1 MVARAANRNNTK
13 TKRMKAIDKD
23 MASVPDSPMTEGIE
37 VVLLQKDV
45 TMSYGETLAMASGVW
60 TSKKEI
66 AGTSH
71 KAGNSVDLKS
81 DTSSPW
87 WTGTAGMGGA
97 TPPLQKQTKL
107 KEESSETMSVEEVP
121 IMKSTPLHIQ

>member
-1 MVARAANRNNTK
+1 
-13 TKRMKAIDKD
+13 
-23 MASVPDSPMTEGIE
+23 
-37 VVLLQKDV
+37 
-45 TMSYGETLAMASGVW
+45 MSYGETSAIASGAW

-71 KAGNSVDLKS
+71 EAGNSMVPKS

-97 TPPLQKQTKL
+97 MPSLQKQTKL
-107 KEESSETMSVEEVP
+107 KEESSETMSAEKAL
-121 IMKSTPLHIQ
+121 IMKSTSLHIAWREEKWKAVQKKGQQW